1 MLAASLLF
9 LGLIFL
15 EFVTLTFGISFL
27 FNKINVFQIVL
38 HFIGCLG
45 TVWQILNMNQFTM
58 MWSLMAFFGVLPFL
72 LEVSVILLAF
82 TRYHVIDQVESIQK
96 NIESEA
102 RARYNA
108 ATEA

>member
-1 MLAASLLF
+1 
-9 LGLIFL
+9 
-15 EFVTLTFGISFL
+15 
-27 FNKINVFQIVL
+27 
-38 HFIGCLG
+38 
-45 TVWQILNMNQFTM
+45 
-58 MWSLMAFFGVLPFL
+58 MWSLMAFFGVIPFV
-72 LEVSVILLAF
+72 LEISVVLLAF